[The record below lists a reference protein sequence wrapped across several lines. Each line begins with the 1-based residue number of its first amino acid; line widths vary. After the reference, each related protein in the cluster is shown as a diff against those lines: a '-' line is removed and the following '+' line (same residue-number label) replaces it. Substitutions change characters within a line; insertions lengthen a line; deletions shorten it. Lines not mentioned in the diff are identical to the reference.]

1 MNLQQQ
7 GNPYSFAPFLET
19 VRQIDFYRD
28 DPFVQRLAEHYAGDE
43 WPLVNERLQAFSPQ
57 VSFRWR
63 DLAAQA
69 ALPELR
75 PFLQQYDAY
84 NNRVDRILR
93 CGETETLERE
103 IFAAGLLSDGVSPW
117 EHFVKRLI
125 LHELGEIGV
134 LCPIACTEGL
144 IALIEAFPKNRHPE
158 VQRILVHC
166 KEGIDGTFGVGA
178 QFITEIQGGSD
189 IPSNVLEAVPQ
200 GDSFRLYGNKFFCS
214 AMQADYSVVTAKV
227 RSTDNIGTF
236 VVPSWLPG
244 DKERHVRNGYRINR
258 LKWKLGTS
266 ELPTA
271 EVDYDGAVAYAVGPT
286 DRGVAN
292 VVGIVLTLSRIAVGI
307 SSAGAM
313 LRAAREATLYS
324 EFREAFGQRIGE
336 FPLAARQVRDLQ
348 QAAQR
353 TIAGAFKIYDLY
365 LRMGKK
371 LQGGLGSARP
381 GEEERIRFNLREL
394 IIIQKLVTAYEAVDV
409 LRKALSLFG
418 GHGVIEDFSALP
430 RLFRDATV
438 NELWEGPRNVLLM
451 QVFRDLQRVAA
462 WYPPEEFV
470 ASILQGVS
478 QDVVR
483 DFAGS
488 LKSFLEQPPF
498 MERDEASMD
507 RAQAWETFCDDL
519 FHTYQGQAL
528 EEIGACPILDERK
541 VSALAARAN
550 GSPQQAVQQREI
562 GGRG

>member
-1 MNLQQQ
+1 MNPPNQ
-7 GNPYSFAPFLET
+7 GNPYSFTPFLET
-19 VRQIDFYRD
+19 VQQIDFYGD

-43 WPLVNERLQAFSPQ
+43 WPSVHEKLLAFSPQ

-63 DLAAQA
+63 DLAAEA
-69 ALPELR
+69 ARPEFR

-84 NNRVDRILR
+84 NNRVDRIIR
-93 CGETETLERE
+93 CGETQTLEKE
-103 IFAAGLLSDGVSPW
+103 IFAQGLFSKRVSPW

-158 VQRILVHC
+158 VERILKHC
-166 KEGIDGTFGVGA
+166 KDGIDGEFGVGA

-189 IPSNVLEAVPQ
+189 IPSNILEAVPQ
-200 GDSFRLYGNKFFCS
+200 GDSYRLFGNKFFCS

-227 RSTDNIGTF
+227 RGSDNIGTF
-236 VVPSWLPG
+236 VVPSWSPG
-244 DKERHVRNGYRINR
+244 DEERQVRNGYRINR

-292 VVGIVLTLSRIAVGI
+292 VVGIVLTLSRIAVGV
-307 SSAGAM
+307 SSAAAM
-313 LRAAREATLYS
+313 LRAAREALLYS

-336 FPLAARQVRDLQ
+336 FPLAAKQVKDIQ
-348 QAAQR
+348 SAAQR
-353 TIAGAFKIYDLY
+353 TTAGAFKVYDLY
-365 LRMGKK
+365 LTMGKK
-371 LQGGLGSARP
+371 LQGGLASAKP
-381 GEEERIRFNLREL
+381 EEDERTRFNLREL
-394 IIIQKLVTAYEAVDV
+394 IIIQKLVAAYEAVDV
-409 LRKALSLFG
+409 LRTSLSLFG

-470 ASILQGVS
+470 ANILQGVS
-478 QDVVR
+478 DDIVR

-488 LKSFLEQPPF
+488 LKAFLEQPPF
-498 MERDEASMD
+498 VERDEASMQ
-507 RAQAWETFCDDL
+507 RAEAWETFCDDL
-519 FHTYQGQAL
+519 FHAYQEQAVK
-528 EEIGACPILDERK
+528 EIGAVPILAEQKR
-541 VSALAARAN
+541 SALAVWST
-550 GSPQQAVQQREI
+550 GSPQQAVR
-562 GGRG
+562 